1 MLASP
6 LIQLPLPRKMTNTS
20 DAAVIA
26 SLATSYQQGTTYT
39 PPSHTLGDFDLKR
52 AYELQHAYVANWQTR
67 DTISGF
73 KAAVTA
79 EPMQKAF
86 GLPGPVT
93 SVLFA
98 KGVRESGQTL
108 AATDYRSLLV
118 ETELCYRLKE
128 IVTAPINTTGEAK
141 ALVARISPAF
151 ELADPGF
158 GKARFTG
165 EDLVATNIACGGWI
179 EGPAFDWATH
189 DLDGINAKL
198 TRDDEVLHDAPAGS
212 VMDGQWQA
220 LLWLI
225 NQTVAKG
232 YTITPD
238 HVLLTGA
245 IGAAHPG
252 QPGHYVA
259 EFGEAGCIEFNLS
272 A

>member
-1 MLASP
+1 MSQPTPAELEVIESLAS
-6 LIQLPLPRKMTNTS
+6 
-20 DAAVIA
+20 
-26 SLATSYQQGTTYT
+26 SYQQGAHYT
-39 PPSHTLGDFDLKR
+39 PPSDILGKFDLDR
-52 AYELQHAYVANWQTR
+52 AYHLQKAYVANWQTR

-108 AATDYRSLLV
+108 PAGDYRGLLV
-118 ETELCYRLKE
+118 ETELCYRLQDS
-128 IVTAPINTTGEAK
+128 VSAPLSSVNDVR

-158 GKARFTG
+158 GQAKFTG
-165 EDLVATNIACGGWI
+165 EDLVAANIACSGWI
-179 EGPAFDWATH
+179 EGPAFDWQNQN
-189 DLDGINAKL
+189 LDTISTKL
-198 TRDDEVLHDAPAGS
+198 TRDNETLHEAAAGS

-220 LLWLI
+220 LHWLI
-225 NQTVAKG
+225 NQTIAKG

-238 HVLLTGA
+238 HILLSGA

-252 QPGHYVA
+252 QPGHHVA
-259 EFGEAGCIEFNLS
+259 DFGAAGRIEVRLTT
-272 A
+272 